1 MARDNTSTFWR
12 RNGLVLGAAIAIAAL
27 LLFSSGMLRKG
38 VVPVHAETVVRQP
51 IASVISTNG
60 KVEPLKNFEAH
71 APAPAI
77 VKRVF
82 VKPAD
87 QVKTGQL
94 LLQLDDAQARSS
106 AARALALVR
115 AAEADLHAVQTGGT
129 QEEVITTRSELS
141 KAQVE
146 RDTAQRNLQ
155 TIQRLQQNGA
165 AAPAE
170 VEEARQRLA
179 SAEAQIQLLQ
189 SKLSKRFST
198 PEIEKVEANL
208 AQARAAYAAAQDLLQ
223 NSNIRAPFAGAVYQI
238 PVKDGSYVN
247 AGDLLIQVA
256 NLEIMQV
263 RAFVDEPE
271 IGRLAKNQK
280 VEITWDAVP
289 GRTWEGTLTQTPTVV
304 TTLGTR
310 TVGEITCQIG
320 NADKKLLPNVNVN
333 VTIVAARHD
342 DALTVS
348 REAVHDL
355 DGKRIVYEIVNN
367 RIRPIEVKTGIASL
381 TRVEILNGLSEGTR
395 IAPGSANAQPLRNGT
410 EVKVVE
416 R

>member
-12 RNGLVLGAAIAIAAL
+12 RNGVVLGAAVAIAAL
-27 LLFSSGMLRKG
+27 LLFSSGMIRKG

-71 APAPAI
+71 APAAAT

-87 QVKTGQL
+87 QVKAGQL
-94 LLQLDDAQARSS
+94 LVQLDDAQARSS
-106 AARALALVR
+106 AARALAQVR
-115 AAEADLHAVQTGGT
+115 AAEADVHAVQTGGT
-129 QEEVITTRSELS
+129 QEEVLTTRSELS

-170 VEEARQRLA
+170 VDEARQRLT
-179 SAEAQIQLLQ
+179 SADAQVQLLQ
-189 SKLSKRFST
+189 SKLSKRFSN
-198 PEIEKVEANL
+198 PEVEKVEANL
-208 AQARAAYAAAQDLLQ
+208 AQAKAAYAAAEDLLQ
-223 NSNIRAPFAGAVYQI
+223 NSNIRAPFAGTVYQI

-256 NLEIMQV
+256 NLEVVQV

-271 IGRLAKNQK
+271 IGRLAKSQK
-280 VEITWDAVP
+280 VEITWDAVS
-289 GRTWEGTLTQTPTVV
+289 GRTWEGSLTQTPTVV

-333 VTIVAARHD
+333 VTIVTARHD
-342 DALTVS
+342 NALTVS

-355 DGKRIVYEIVNN
+355 NGKRTVYEIVDNK
-367 RIRPIEVKTGIASL
+367 IKPVEVETGIASL
-381 TRVEILNGLSEGTR
+381 TRVEILNGLLEGTR